1 LIELIDDL
9 SGCIFGRGELLLPAE
24 LQAIHRCVV
33 ETPVLETVTD
43 EIRAV
48 VEIIWPSP
56 PAGSMEPRARRWK
69 TADAGLGRGRRQVVF
84 ERAPFHMSG
93 HVPSLL
99 RDFDQ
104 LLLDKWIAGLFGPL
118 FALKGLGA
126 VLLWLAC
133 PHATPPCVR

>member
-1 LIELIDDL
+1 LAFASGWIDGAPGAPL
-9 SGCIFGRGELLLPAE
+9 ENC
-24 LQAIHRCVV
+24 RC
-33 ETPVLETVTD
+33 
-43 EIRAV
+43 
-48 VEIIWPSP
+48 
-56 PAGSMEPRARRWK
+56 GAR
-69 TADAGLGRGRRQVVF
+69 RGRRQVVF